1 MISIGEIKSIPYT
14 FSVNNSKYTRFS
26 YVLEFLNKKN
36 KSQMILTT
44 PECVLVSATNSN
56 YIEKKIKG
64 NFVSCTVKLNITDET
79 IANSFYKSISDME
92 AEIYNLVRREYN
104 YIQIF
109 NKLSFVNGIENIQT
123 KYEMKDDVYNC
134 IREGKY
140 IVCSISVIGCITLQ
154 NTFEIIYTL
163 EKIENVNIVDEIY
176 NILIQDRGLLKNI
189 EDELY
194 DKIKDELPEKEITI
208 CDITSVKEVEYL
220 QNEINKLMNN

>member
-14 FSVNNSKYTRFS
+14 FSVNNSNYTRFS

-36 KSQMILTT
+36 KSQLILTT
-44 PECVLVSATNSN
+44 PECVLVSATNLN

-189 EDELY
+189 EEELY
-194 DKIKDELPEKEITI
+194 DKIKDELPEKEIII

>member
-14 FSVNNSKYTRFS
+14 FSVNNSNYTRFS

-36 KSQMILTT
+36 NSQLVLTT
-44 PECVLVSATNSN
+44 PECVLISATNLN
-56 YIEKKIKG
+56 GIEKKIKG
-64 NFVSCTVKLNITDET
+64 NFVSCSVKLNIPDE
-79 IANSFYKSISDME
+79 ASVGSFYKSISDME
-92 AEIYNLVRREYN
+92 TEIYNLVRKEYN

-109 NKLSFVNGIENIQT
+109 NKVSFVNGIENIQT
-123 KYEMKDDVYNC
+123 KYEMNDDIYDC

-140 IVCSISVIGCITLQ
+140 VVCSISVIGCITLQ

-163 EKIENVNIVDEIY
+163 EKINNVNIVGEIY
-176 NILIQDRGLLKNI
+176 NILIQNTQLLKNI
-189 EDELY
+189 EEELY
-194 DKIKDELPEKEITI
+194 DKIKVELPETEITI

>member
-14 FSVNNSKYTRFS
+14 FSVNNSNYTRFS

-36 KSQMILTT
+36 KSQLILTT
-44 PECVLVSATNSN
+44 PECVLVSATNLN

-189 EDELY
+189 EEELY

>member
-14 FSVNNSKYTRFS
+14 FSVNNSNYTRFS
-26 YVLEFLNKKN
+26 YVIEFLNKKN
-36 KSQMILTT
+36 NSQLILTT
-44 PECVLVSATNSN
+44 PESVLVSATNLN
-56 YIEKKIKG
+56 CIEKKIKG
-64 NFVSCTVKLNITDET
+64 NFVSCTVKLDITDET
-79 IANSFYKSISDME
+79 NANIFYKSISDME
-92 AEIYNLVRREYN
+92 TEIYNLVRREYN

-109 NKLSFVNGIENIQT
+109 NKISFVNGIENIQT

-134 IREGKY
+134 IQEGTY

-189 EDELY
+189 EEELY

>member
-14 FSVNNSKYTRFS
+14 FSVNNSNYTRFS

-36 KSQMILTT
+36 NSQLILTT
-44 PECVLVSATNSN
+44 PESVLVSATNLN

-92 AEIYNLVRREYN
+92 TEIYNLVRREYN

-189 EDELY
+189 EEELY